1 MNTDHILDMSKA
13 YSIPFQK
20 YVRFI
25 DNNQYPNQIMR
36 YLNTEVNPDNIRTI
50 ASDMMN
56 MMWNIF
62 VSEMEKTSLVK
73 LKSIDELIGDVR
85 PFFLFYFRWTIPM
98 FKGVFDK
105 SIASK
110 DLTLTPDV
118 EFKEMMLFSYVID
131 NPTWYSLSGF
141 SADGS
146 SRIQVHIN
154 KPNEEPT
161 LADEDVT
168 LYVLKAWL
176 SDRRICEINEVS
188 SAFEA
193 MRLLDKM
200 GRGEKFFKILEM
212 IRDAT
217 PYDYKYVKA
226 KKSEHLE
233 KLKDYFPKDKQE
245 NEANRRYYQDVMHSV
260 VRHAESIERIVNDP
274 TASVLFVEDYML
286 RDFKEYV
293 TLNNGWKSLLFEVFQ
308 YVLISLKFEPDGE
321 FRPFK
326 VGYNSEWYARLL
338 K

>member
-1 MNTDHILDMSKA
+1 MNIDDILDMSKA

-25 DNNQYPNQIMR
+25 DKNQYPNQIMR
-36 YLNTEVNPDNIRTI
+36 YLNTEVNPEDIRVI

-62 VSEMEKTSLVK
+62 VNEMQKTNLVN
-73 LKSIDELIGDVR
+73 LKSVDELVGDVR
-85 PFFLFYFRWTIPM
+85 PFLLFYYRWTIPM
-98 FKGVFDK
+98 FKGVLDK

-118 EFKEMMLFSYVID
+118 EFKEMMCFSHVID
-131 NPTWYSLSGF
+131 NPTRYSLSGF

-161 LADEDVT
+161 LADDELS

-176 SDRRICEINEVS
+176 SDRRICEITQVPSE
-188 SAFEA
+188 FEIV
-193 MRLLDKM
+193 RLLDKK

-212 IRDAT
+212 IRDAV
-217 PYDYKYVKA
+217 PYDNSLVKA
-226 KKSEHLE
+226 KKKEYLE
-233 KLKDYFPKDKQE
+233 ELKDYPKNKQE
-245 NEANRRYYQDVMHSV
+245 YEVNRRYYRDVMNRV

-274 TASVLFVEDYML
+274 TASVLLVEDYML

-293 TLNNGWKSLLFEVFQ
+293 TLQNGWNSLLSEIL
-308 YVLISLKFEPDGE
+308 YYALISSQFEHDGE

-326 VGYNSEWYARLL
+326 VGFGTEWYTRLL

>member
-1 MNTDHILDMSKA
+1 MNTEDILDMSKA

-25 DNNQYPNQIMR
+25 KKTQYANEIMR
-36 YLNTEVNPDNIRTI
+36 YLNNEVHPDDIRII

-62 VSEMEKTSLVK
+62 VDEMKKTNLVN
-73 LKSIDELIGDVR
+73 LKSVDELVGDVR
-85 PFFLFYFRWTIPM
+85 PFLLFYYRWTIPM

-118 EFKEMMLFSYVID
+118 EFKEMMCFSHVID
-131 NPTWYSLSGF
+131 NPHRYSLSGF

-146 SRIQVHIN
+146 SHIQVHIN

-161 LADEDVT
+161 LADDELA

-176 SDRRICEINEVS
+176 SDRRICEITQVPSE
-188 SAFEA
+188 FEIIS
-193 MRLLDKM
+193 LLDKK

-212 IRDAT
+212 IRDAV
-217 PYDYKYVKA
+217 PYDDSLVKA
-226 KKSEHLE
+226 KKKEYLE
-233 KLKDYFPKDKQE
+233 KIKDYYPKNKQE
-245 NEANRRYYQDVMHSV
+245 DEVNRRYYQDVMRKV
-260 VRHAESIERIVNDP
+260 IRHAEDIERIVNDP
-274 TASVLFVEDYML
+274 TASVLLVEDYML

-293 TLNNGWKSLLFEVFQ
+293 TLRYGWNSLLHEVLR
-308 YVLISLKFEPDGE
+308 YAILSLQFEPDGE

-326 VGYNSEWYARLL
+326 VGRDTEWYTRLL

>member
-25 DNNQYPNQIMR
+25 KKTQYANEIMR
-36 YLNTEVNPDNIRTI
+36 YLNNEVHPDDIRII

-62 VSEMEKTSLVK
+62 VDEMKKTNLVN
-73 LKSIDELIGDVR
+73 LKSVDELVGDVR
-85 PFFLFYFRWTIPM
+85 PFLLFYYRWTIPM

-118 EFKEMMLFSYVID
+118 EFKEMMCFSHVID
-131 NPTWYSLSGF
+131 NPTRYSLSGF

-161 LADEDVT
+161 LADDELS

-176 SDRRICEINEVS
+176 SDRRICEITQVPSE
-188 SAFEA
+188 FEIV
-193 MRLLDKM
+193 RLLDKK

-212 IRDAT
+212 IRDAV
-217 PYDYKYVKA
+217 PYDDSLVKA
-226 KKSEHLE
+226 KKKEYLE
-233 KLKDYFPKDKQE
+233 KLKDYPKLKQE
-245 NEANRRYYQDVMHSV
+245 DEVNRRYFQDIMRKVI
-260 VRHAESIERIVNDP
+260 RHAEDIERIVNDP
-274 TASVLFVEDYML
+274 TASVLLVEDYML

-326 VGYNSEWYARLL
+326 VGSNSEWYARLL

>member
-1 MNTDHILDMSKA
+1 MNIDDILDMSKA

-25 DNNQYPNQIMR
+25 DKKQYPNQIMR
-36 YLNTEVNPDNIRTI
+36 YLNTEVNPEDIRVI

-62 VSEMEKTSLVK
+62 VDEMQKTNLVN
-73 LKSIDELIGDVR
+73 LKSVDELVGDVR
-85 PFFLFYFRWTIPM
+85 PFLLFYYRWTIPM
-98 FKGVFDK
+98 FKGVLDK

-110 DLTLTPDV
+110 DLVLTPDV
-118 EFKEMMLFSYVID
+118 EFKEMMWFSHVID
-131 NPTWYSLSGF
+131 NPHRYSLSGF

-154 KPNEEPT
+154 KPNEEST
-161 LADEDVT
+161 LVDNELA

-176 SDRRICEINEVS
+176 SDRRICEIENVP
-188 SAFEA
+188 SAFEVI
-193 MRLLDKM
+193 RYLDKK

-212 IRDAT
+212 IRDAV
-217 PYDYKYVKA
+217 PYGDSLVKA
-226 KKSEHLE
+226 KKKEYLE
-233 KLKDYFPKDKQE
+233 ELKDYPKNKQE
-245 NEANRRYYQDVMHSV
+245 DEVNRRYYQDIMRKVI
-260 VRHAESIERIVNDP
+260 RHAECIERIVNDP
-274 TASVLFVEDYML
+274 TASVLLVEDYML

-293 TLNNGWKSLLFEVFQ
+293 TLQNGWNSLLREIL
-308 YVLISLKFEPDGE
+308 YYALISSQFEPDGE

-326 VGYNSEWYARLL
+326 VGFDTEWYTRLL

>member
-13 YSIPFQK
+13 YSITFQK

-25 DNNQYPNQIMR
+25 NKTQYANGIMR
-36 YLNTEVNPDNIRTI
+36 YLNNEVHPDDIRII

-62 VSEMEKTSLVK
+62 VDEIKKTNLVN
-73 LKSIDELIGDVR
+73 LKSVDELVGDVR
-85 PFFLFYFRWTIPM
+85 PFLLFYYRWTIPM

-118 EFKEMMLFSYVID
+118 EFKEMMCFSHVID
-131 NPTWYSLSGF
+131 NPTRYSLSGF

-161 LADEDVT
+161 LADDELS

-176 SDRRICEINEVS
+176 SDRRICEITQVPSE
-188 SAFEA
+188 FEIV
-193 MRLLDKM
+193 RLLDKK

-212 IRDAT
+212 IRDAV
-217 PYDYKYVKA
+217 PYDDSLVKE
-226 KKSEHLE
+226 KKKEYLE
-233 KLKDYFPKDKQE
+233 KLKDYPKLKQE
-245 NEANRRYYQDVMHSV
+245 DEVNRRYYQDIMRKVI
-260 VRHAESIERIVNDP
+260 RYAEDIERIVNDP
-274 TASVLFVEDYML
+274 TASVLLVEDYML

-293 TLNNGWKSLLFEVFQ
+293 TLRYAWNSLLHEVLH
-308 YVLISLKFEPDGE
+308 YAILSSHFEPDGE

-326 VGYNSEWYARLL
+326 VGGDTEWYTRLL

>member
-1 MNTDHILDMSKA
+1 MNIDDILDMSKA

-25 DNNQYPNQIMR
+25 DKNQFPNQIMR
-36 YLNTEVNPDNIRTI
+36 YLNTEVNPEDIRVI

-56 MMWNIF
+56 MMWGIF
-62 VSEMEKTSLVK
+62 VSEMKKTSLVN
-73 LKSIDELIGDVR
+73 LKSVDELVGDVR
-85 PFFLFYFRWTIPM
+85 PFLLFYYRWTIPM
-98 FKGVFDK
+98 FKGVLDK

-118 EFKEMMLFSYVID
+118 EFKEMMWFSHVID
-131 NPTWYSLSGF
+131 DPHRYSLSGF
-141 SADGS
+141 SSDGS

-154 KPNEEPT
+154 KPNEEPA
-161 LADEDVT
+161 LADDELA

-176 SDRRICEINEVS
+176 SDRRICEIENVP
-188 SAFEA
+188 SAFEVI
-193 MRLLDKM
+193 RYLDKK

-212 IRDAT
+212 IRDAV
-217 PYDYKYVKA
+217 PYDDSLVKA
-226 KKSEHLE
+226 KKKEYLKE
-233 KLKDYFPKDKQE
+233 LKDYPKSKQE
-245 NEANRRYYQDVMHSV
+245 DEANRRYYQDVMNRV

-274 TASVLFVEDYML
+274 TASVLLVEDYML

-293 TLNNGWKSLLFEVFQ
+293 TLQNGWNSLLSEIL
-308 YVLISLKFEPDGE
+308 YYALISSQFDPDGE

-326 VGYNSEWYARLL
+326 LGFDTEWYTRLL

>member
-25 DNNQYPNQIMR
+25 NKTQYANEIMR
-36 YLNTEVNPDNIRTI
+36 YLNNEVHPDDIRII

-62 VSEMEKTSLVK
+62 VDEIKKTNLVN
-73 LKSIDELIGDVR
+73 LKSVDELVGDVR
-85 PFFLFYFRWTIPM
+85 PFLLFYYRWTIPM

-110 DLTLTPDV
+110 DLTLTHDV
-118 EFKEMMLFSYVID
+118 EFKEMMRFGHVID
-131 NPTWYSLSGF
+131 NPTRYSLSGF

-161 LADEDVT
+161 LADDELS

-176 SDRRICEINEVS
+176 SDRRICEITQVPSE
-188 SAFEA
+188 FEIV
-193 MRLLDKM
+193 RLLDKK

-212 IRDAT
+212 IRDAV
-217 PYDYKYVKA
+217 PYDDSLVKA
-226 KKSEHLE
+226 KKKEYLE
-233 KLKDYFPKDKQE
+233 KLKDYPKLKQE
-245 NEANRRYYQDVMHSV
+245 DEVNRRYYQDIMRKVI
-260 VRHAESIERIVNDP
+260 RHAEDIERIVNDP
-274 TASVLFVEDYML
+274 TASVLLVEDYML

-293 TLNNGWKSLLFEVFQ
+293 TLRYGWNSLLHEVLHYAIFSSQ
-308 YVLISLKFEPDGE
+308 FEPDGE

-326 VGYNSEWYARLL
+326 VGGDTEWYTRLL